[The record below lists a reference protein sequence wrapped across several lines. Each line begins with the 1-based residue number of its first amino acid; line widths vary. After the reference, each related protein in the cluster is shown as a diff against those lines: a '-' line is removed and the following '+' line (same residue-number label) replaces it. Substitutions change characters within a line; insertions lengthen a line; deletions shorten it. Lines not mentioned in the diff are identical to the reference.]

1 MISTL
6 YHMMQR
12 LHPTQAPTPRA
23 IHAKVVILG
32 ESSVGKTSVVVRG
45 VRDEFFE
52 FSEPTIGAAFLTTSR
67 VVKTV
72 QVKLELWDTAGQER
86 YRSLAPMYYRG
97 ASVAMVVYDITRPE
111 SLVRAREWLAELRTR
126 IPGDKC
132 AMVLVGN
139 KCDLGEMNK
148 HMAVALEDIVHEY
161 SVDGAEPLKH
171 VLVSSKTGVGV
182 EELFV
187 HVCET
192 VHSTGGIGDTRPD
205 NGFILGGVGDGPN
218 NQENKSGY
226 FNAARGMCG
235 V

>member
-1 MISTL
+1 
-6 YHMMQR
+6 MMQAR
-12 LHPTQAPTPRA
+12 TARA

-32 ESSVGKTSVVVRG
+32 ESSVGKTSVVMRG

-67 VVKTV
+67 VVETV

-126 IPGDKC
+126 ISGDKC

-139 KCDLGEMNK
+139 KCDLGEVSDK
-148 HMAVALEDIVHEY
+148 MAVAVEEVVRDHLM
-161 SVDGAEPLKH
+161 DGAEPLKH
-171 VLVSSKTGVGV
+171 ILVSAKTGVGI

-205 NGFILGGVGDGPN
+205 NGFILGGGVRKDI
-218 NQENKSGY
+218 QENNGY
-226 FNAARGMCG
+226 FNAVRGMCG

>member
-6 YHMMQR
+6 YHMMQ
-12 LHPTQAPTPRA
+12 ARA

-32 ESSVGKTSVVVRG
+32 ESSVGKTSVVMRG

-67 VVKTV
+67 VVETA

-111 SLVRAREWLAELRTR
+111 SLVRAREWLAELRAR
-126 IPGDKC
+126 ISGDKC

-139 KCDLGEMNK
+139 KCDLGEVSDK
-148 HMAVALEDIVHEY
+148 MAVAVEEVVRDHLM
-161 SVDGAEPLKH
+161 DGAEPLKH
-171 VLVSSKTGVGV
+171 VLVSAKTGVGI
-182 EELFV
+182 EELFT

-192 VHSTGGIGDTRPD
+192 VHSTYENGATKTDD
-205 NGFILGGVGDGPN
+205 GFILGGGVNDS
-218 NQENKSGY
+218 QENSGY